1 MWNSLLK
8 KTGVAN
14 SDMPSTRRRYD
25 RRANDVCMARL
36 NGNSYPVVDWS
47 YGGLMLDT
55 DGRSFKLGHMFDV
68 TLSIKSQNRIWD
80 IEHTAS
86 VVRKSDNS
94 VALRFDP
101 LPGHIRTQMEAVQ
114 RQIRLSRLNDY

>member
-14 SDMPSTRRRYD
+14 TDMPSTRRRYE
-25 RRANDVCMARL
+25 RRENDVCMARL
-36 NGNSYPVVDWS
+36 NGNSYPVTDWS
-47 YGGLMLDT
+47 YGGLLIDT
-55 DGRSFKLGHMFDV
+55 DGRSFNLGHMFDV

-86 VVRKSDNS
+86 VVRKNDNN